1 MWLMGFRNTMLTVKK
16 KQSDSGQTEL
26 YIFHRGKRMAEFG
39 RRKER
44 ERAKKKNHNTHLD
57 ILRTRPAFFP
67 SDSTIRENE
76 NNSDFHATGA
86 LPVLPITFFLPETL
100 TRIIFGHL
108 LVVCALLVFNRYDKT
123 FHIPSF
129 ITHFLLSVILHIQ

>member
-44 ERAKKKNHNTHLD
+44 ERAKKKKKNHNTHLD
-57 ILRTRPAFFP
+57 ILRTRPAFFFFP
-67 SDSTIRENE
+67 RIQQPEKTKTIAISTQQELFQFFQLPFSYQRLLHESFSDT
-76 NNSDFHATGA
+76 
-86 LPVLPITFFLPETL
+86 
-100 TRIIFGHL
+100 
-108 LVVCALLVFNRYDKT
+108 C
-123 FHIPSF
+123 
-129 ITHFLLSVILHIQ
+129 